1 MGHVGSCAAHGAD
14 ARLWL
19 FPRSAKQKARLAG
32 PLRSLPTEGLA
43 GGVAGWSLVNALD
56 WHGVVGALVAAAI
69 GMVVATGTWVVIT
82 VSLRKLGLAR

>member
-1 MGHVGSCAAHGAD
+1 MANT
-14 ARLWL
+14 
-19 FPRSAKQKARLAG
+19 PRSIFCSVIGILV
-32 PLRSLPTEGLA
+32 SGLA